1 MEVCMVYNLV
11 CRKGQTRQTCAE
23 SGSTRKGTVQR
34 VVSREVLLE
43 RNERQPEHD
52 CVSCVMLR

>member
-34 VVSREVLLE
+34 VVSREVLWRGMRGSL
-43 RNERQPEHD
+43 NMT
-52 CVSCVMLR
+52 V